1 MKNRIKISKCLQILV
16 LLAFFLP
23 FFPQGCKPKQTEVAP
38 KADSTIV
45 SVNTTVTKV
54 QVDFAKQTISDTA
67 KIDTAKVASTTGTD
81 NNKKDTDESLSNTLS
96 KKFKILK
103 PLLRPSDNYTGI
115 GNSIN
120 TFQWFEMLGTAFA
133 LLLFVISLIIKL
145 KDYNSIFHFING
157 LALLSLVFAH
167 GSNIMNQD
175 RLWGYW
181 VCLSMAVIM
190 VVFDTVV
197 LIKFRKNTNL

>member
-1 MKNRIKISKCLQILV
+1 
-16 LLAFFLP
+16 
-23 FFPQGCKPKQTEVAP
+23 
-38 KADSTIV
+38 
-45 SVNTTVTKV
+45 
-54 QVDFAKQTISDTA
+54 
-67 KIDTAKVASTTGTD
+67 
-81 NNKKDTDESLSNTLS
+81 
-96 KKFKILK
+96 
-103 PLLRPSDNYTGI
+103 
-115 GNSIN
+115 
-120 TFQWFEMLGTAFA
+120 MLGTAFA